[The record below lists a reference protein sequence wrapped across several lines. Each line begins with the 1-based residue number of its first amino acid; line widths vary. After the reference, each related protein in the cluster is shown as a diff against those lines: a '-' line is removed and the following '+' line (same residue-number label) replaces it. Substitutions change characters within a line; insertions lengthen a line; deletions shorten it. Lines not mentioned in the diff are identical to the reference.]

1 MKKQI
6 LATSFAILLLSVGIT
21 VNADDSVVKVSAIQ
35 GESNFS
41 TNIPETPVSVNFS
54 DITNTSSLINGSFTF
69 TASLLNK
76 EFTLGVN
83 NDDQQVYNFTASAS
97 TDSSDVIQNVS
108 FKNNISTLSAS
119 QAKYNTGNFEV
130 DFTVDA
136 SKYDS
141 TNKNGYSIQVTSTD
155 ASTNVSPVS

>member
-83 NDDQQVYNFTASAS
+83 NDDASAS
-97 TDSSDVIQNVS
+97 SDSSDVIQNVS

>member
-76 EFTLGVN
+76 EFTLWMLQSMILQTKMG
-83 NDDQQVYNFTASAS
+83 
-97 TDSSDVIQNVS
+97 IQ
-108 FKNNISTLSAS
+108 FKLLL
-119 QAKYNTGNFEV
+119 QMPQLMFH
-130 DFTVDA
+130 
-136 SKYDS
+136 
-141 TNKNGYSIQVTSTD
+141 
-155 ASTNVSPVS
+155 P

>member
-41 TNIPETPVSVNFS
+41 TNIPETPVLVNFS

-97 TDSSDVIQNVS
+97 SDSSDVIQNVS